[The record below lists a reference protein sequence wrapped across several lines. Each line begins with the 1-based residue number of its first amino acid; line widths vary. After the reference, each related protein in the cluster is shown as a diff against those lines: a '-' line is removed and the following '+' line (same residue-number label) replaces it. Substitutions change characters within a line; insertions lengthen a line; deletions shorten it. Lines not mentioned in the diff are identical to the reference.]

1 MTIACGG
8 HSPVAPGA
16 ATGTIAAP
24 FVLHASPVDP
34 LLVDFILPLGNL
46 NPPSH
51 TFPTDHIYFYVGYL
65 RPEIRQVPVFAAA
78 DGTVTAIVRHQ
89 LDAKIL
95 VRTTSTFSYYID
107 HVVLDAAIGQGV
119 RLTTGQRLGTSGSGG
134 FGIDLGVI
142 NDTRT
147 LSGFITPARYPY
159 DTIHADAPV
168 KYFEEPIR
176 SQLYALVRRDG
187 DDRDGRIDFDLPGR
201 LVGNWFLED
210 LSVAE
215 SSQPSAWSKLLAFTF
230 DNVRPS
236 ERRISV
242 GGTLAL
248 DGTFSVDAGSFAFT
262 DVTPASG
269 LVTYRLIRGPSDSGA
284 GSAAGTMLVQM
295 SDAAQVRVEIVP
307 GPAVASPQ
315 FSQAAHVYTR

>member
-1 MTIACGG
+1 MISPARQRKYYDGDHFSSPNAHRFTRARLLPSRADKGNMPGMVQRRRRNTLLVAIRSSVFGVMTIACGG

-89 LDAKIL
+89 LDSKIL

-107 HVVLDAAIGQGV
+107 HVVLDAAIGQGG
-119 RLTTGQRLGTSGSGG
+119 RLTTGQRLRTSGSGG
-134 FGIDLGVI
+134 VGVDLGVI

-159 DTIHADAPV
+159 
-168 KYFEEPIR
+168 
-176 SQLYALVRRDG
+176 
-187 DDRDGRIDFDLPGR
+187 
-201 LVGNWFLED
+201 
-210 LSVAE
+210 
-215 SSQPSAWSKLLAFTF
+215 
-230 DNVRPS
+230 
-236 ERRISV
+236 
-242 GGTLAL
+242 
-248 DGTFSVDAGSFAFT
+248 
-262 DVTPASG
+262 
-269 LVTYRLIRGPSDSGA
+269 
-284 GSAAGTMLVQM
+284 
-295 SDAAQVRVEIVP
+295 
-307 GPAVASPQ
+307 
-315 FSQAAHVYTR
+315 